1 MQEVKQ
7 EEIYYVWSS
16 TERIGQIV
24 QVDHNNIDPEWIN
37 FTDNTRINPSL
48 INEFLLPANS
58 LQSANQISKDLGGLG
73 SSLINTEEAPVTPV
87 VIEATPK
94 AVAIAAPP
102 VEEVNVMMEML
113 KKMSKKNKAEM
124 PVLINI
130 PSNSVYEMLKEQ
142 MDLEEAD
149 LNEQIGLLV
158 ENQINNLQEQLREQI
173 TIFIT
178 KYYTNVATR
187 EKNPK

>member
-16 TERIGQIV
+16 TERVGQIV

-73 SSLINTEEAPVTPV
+73 SSLAKEAPVTPA

-130 PSNSVYEMLKEQ
+130 PSTSVYEMLREQ

-178 KYYTNVATR
+178 KYYTNVTTR
-187 EKNPK
+187 EKNPE

>member
-37 FTDNTRINPSL
+37 FTDSTRINPSL
-48 INEFLLPANS
+48 IDEFLLPANT

-73 SSLINTEEAPVTPV
+73 SSLINTKEAPVTAV
-87 VIEATPK
+87 VIETPK

-130 PSNSVYEMLKEQ
+130 PSNSVYEMLKEP

-178 KYYTNVATR
+178 KYYTNVTTR

>member
-37 FTDNTRINPSL
+37 FTDSTRINPSL
-48 INEFLLPANS
+48 IDEFLLPANT

-73 SSLINTEEAPVTPV
+73 SSLVNTKESPVTPA

-178 KYYTNVATR
+178 KYYTNVTTR

>member
-37 FTDNTRINPSL
+37 FTDSTRINPSL

-73 SSLINTEEAPVTPV
+73 SSLVNTKESPVTPA

>member
-37 FTDNTRINPSL
+37 FTDSTRINPSL
-48 INEFLLPANS
+48 IDEFLLPANT

-73 SSLINTEEAPVTPV
+73 SLVNTKESPVTPA
-87 VIEATPK
+87 VIKATPK

-178 KYYTNVATR
+178 KYYTNVTTR

>member
-37 FTDNTRINPSL
+37 FTDSTRINPSL
-48 INEFLLPANS
+48 IDEFLLPANT

-73 SSLINTEEAPVTPV
+73 SSLVNTKESPVTPA
-87 VIEATPK
+87 VIKATPK

>member
-37 FTDNTRINPSL
+37 FTDSTRINPSL
-48 INEFLLPANS
+48 IDEFLLPANT

-73 SSLINTEEAPVTPV
+73 SSLVNTKEAPVTPA

-94 AVAIAAPP
+94 AVAIAVPP

>member
-7 EEIYYVWSS
+7 EEVYYVWSS
-16 TERIGQIV
+16 TERVGQIV
-24 QVDHNNIDPEWIN
+24 QVDHDNIDAEWIN
-37 FTDNTRINPSL
+37 FTDGTRINPSL

-58 LQSANQISKDLGGLG
+58 LQSADQISKDLGGIG
-73 SSLINTEEAPVTPV
+73 SLIKDKESSATPA
-87 VIEATPK
+87 VIETAPK
-94 AVAIAAPP
+94 AITNTTPP
-102 VEEVNVMMEML
+102 TEEVNVMMEML

-124 PVLINI
+124 PVLVNI
-130 PSNSVYEMLKEQ
+130 PSTSVYEMLKEQ

-178 KYYTNVATR
+178 KYYTNGRTT